1 MAHRTI
7 SSGPSDSLRLPWSW
21 CARCQRAYLTG
32 TGRVIRF
39 RADAL
44 HPHPAT
50 LTLCPYLDCSAN
62 ALRDGWRWATIQGEH
77 PDYPPQP
84 ERDVV
89 YVRGE
94 IHSSQMHSANTP
106 AAR

>member
-7 SSGPSDSLRLPWSW
+7 SSGLSDSLHLPWAW

-62 ALRDGWRWATIQGEH
+62 ALRNGWRWATIQGEH
-77 PDYPPQP
+77 PDYPVQP
-84 ERDVV
+84 ELNVIYR
-89 YVRGE
+89 R
-94 IHSSQMHSANTP
+94 
-106 AAR
+106 